1 MPADWVCRL
10 TYFNMSRS
18 GLPKPVSKLIDEV
31 SKLPGIGERNATRL
45 AFYILRSKDEY
56 TRRLA
61 QAILETKS
69 EVRACS
75 NCFNLSSTDPCEIC
89 SDESRT
95 VTMICVVEEPLDL
108 IAIEKSR
115 EFKGVYHVLNGVI
128 SPLDGVGPEDLMIT
142 ELINRIKDSRID
154 EVVIATNPS
163 VEGEATSLYI
173 AKLVKPLGIKV
184 TRLAHGIPVG
194 GDIEY
199 TDELTIGKALRDR
212 REI

>member
-1 MPADWVCRL
+1 
-10 TYFNMSRS
+10 MSRS
-18 GLPKPVSKLIDEV
+18 GLPKPISKLIDEL

-56 TRRLA
+56 TERLA
-61 QAILETKS
+61 KAILETKS

-75 NCFNLSSTDPCEIC
+75 TCFNLSSSDPCDIC
-89 SDESRT
+89 SDQSRNGSL
-95 VTMICVVEEPLDL
+95 ICVVEDPLDL

-115 EFKGVYHVLNGVI
+115 EFNGLYHVLNGVI

-142 ELINRIKDSRID
+142 ELMNRIKENQTT

-184 TRLAHGIPVG
+184 SRLAHGIPVG

-199 TDELTIGKALRDR
+199 TDELTIGRALRER

>member
-1 MPADWVCRL
+1 
-10 TYFNMSRS
+10 MSRS
-18 GLPKPVSKLIDEV
+18 GLPKPVKKLIDEL

-56 TRRLA
+56 IRSLA

-69 EVRACS
+69 EVRACGT
-75 NCFNLSSTDPCEIC
+75 CFNLSSSDPCEIC
-89 SDESRT
+89 SDRSRT
-95 VTMICVVEEPLDL
+95 GSMICVVEEPLDL

-115 EFKGVYHVLNGVI
+115 EFNGVYHVLNGVI
-128 SPLDGVGPEDLMIT
+128 SPLDGVGPEDLMIS
-142 ELINRIKDSRID
+142 ELINRIKDNEIN
-154 EVVIATNPS
+154 EIVIATNPS

-173 AKLVKPLGIKV
+173 AKLVKPLGVKV